1 MAGIREVL
9 IISSSED
16 IKQYQRLL
24 GNGSQ
29 WGISLV
35 YEIQPRPNG
44 LAEAFT
50 IGENFIGNDPV
61 CLILGDNIFMDW
73 IFLPSWK
80 Q

>member
-1 MAGIREVL
+1 MIYYPLSVLLMAGIREVL

-24 GNGSQ
+24 VMAAS
-29 WGISLV
+29 GISLV

-50 IGENFIGNDPV
+50 IGENLLETTQFV
-61 CLILGDNIFMDW
+61 
-73 IFLPSWK
+73 
-80 Q
+80 